1 MEILVKRGNNMKN
14 LIKKGFTLVELLVVI
29 SIIGLLSTIAIVSL
43 GSARAK
49 SRDTKRIADMKQV
62 STALEQY
69 YSDQGGYPS
78 VGTAP
83 TWPATAP
90 SNTAGNDVILGSTNA
105 DVLSNTNAA
114 ASGTA
119 CTTTCGSFSTAGVAG
134 IGTTVYMGNLPS
146 YPTPGRSG
154 TSSVCT
160 SFALGAAYCYTS
172 NASWAAGVFA
182 TDYRIFWELEAT
194 NPAANL
200 NGTNCTTSNTGVVC
214 S

>member
-1 MEILVKRGNNMKN
+1 MKN
-14 LIKKGFTLVELLVVI
+14 LTKKGFTLVELLVVI

-49 SRDTKRIADMKQV
+49 SRDTKRIADMKQL
-62 STALEQY
+62 STALEQF
-69 YSDQGGYPS
+69 YSDQGGYPAVTAALATWVS
-78 VGTAP
+78 TATAP
-83 TWPATAP
+83 TAPATA
-90 SNTAGNDVILGSTNA
+90 NDIILGGTGATTLTSTNTTA
-105 DVLSNTNAA
+105 PSTPATSA
-114 ASGTA
+114 IGSGTA
-119 CTTTCGSFSTAGVAG
+119 G
-134 IGTTVYMGNLPS
+134 TVYMGNIPL

-154 TSSVCT
+154 TSSTCASWAT
-160 SFALGAAYCYTS
+160 AAAYCYTS
-172 NASWAAGVFA
+172 NLTWASSSSFA